1 MAAKGAKLEGSLKKV
16 NMKLRLKG
24 EAVILKK
31 EIPIVVTKD
40 GLHAQ
45 QSTVDFEGVGPAGKH
60 VAYDAK
66 ECKSKTSFPLANIKI
81 HQLEYL
87 LAVKKLTGYVGFIVH
102 FISLYETKVHVVPV
116 EVISKYM
123 LDPESR
129 KSIPISEFKDEWL
142 VEMDNYLSKIIEINT
157 NEH

>member
-1 MAAKGAKLEGSLKKV
+1 MAAKGAKLESTLKKV

-31 EIPIVVTKD
+31 EIPIIVTKD

-66 ECKSKTSFPLANIKI
+66 ECNSKTSFPLANIKI

-87 LAVKKLTGYVGFIVH
+87 IAIKKLTAYVCFVVQFVKIH
-102 FISLYETKVHVVPV
+102 TDKVYVVPV
-116 EVISKYM
+116 EFVSSYM
-123 LDPESR
+123 LNPDSR
-129 KSIPISEFKDEWL
+129 KSIPVSEFKDEWL
-142 VEMDNYLSKIIEINT
+142 VSIDSYLDKIIEINK
-157 NEH
+157 NEN